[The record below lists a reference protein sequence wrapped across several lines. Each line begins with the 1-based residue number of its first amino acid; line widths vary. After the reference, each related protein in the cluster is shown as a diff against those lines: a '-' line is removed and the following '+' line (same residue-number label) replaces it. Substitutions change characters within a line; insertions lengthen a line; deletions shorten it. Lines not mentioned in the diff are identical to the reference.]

1 MFSSAL
7 TSRLRHAGFLDASRA
22 LDMLSEPAL
31 APFLI
36 QTWIDDFGAVAD
48 PDQCLLGLIRLCEE
62 NARAARDGGV
72 GSLAGDNDVLAR
84 VLSEPQSRRALLAVL
99 GLSTALTDHLCTH
112 PSTIRVFLKR
122 PSLGMSSWEK
132 ERAGFLKAVNADP
145 SVTMPTST
153 CDLVEGTNALR
164 AYYHKRICAL
174 AAEDL
179 TSPNTCE
186 ILDKVCVCISD
197 IVAGALEA
205 GLALVRSHIEG
216 ADKVGLAVIAMGK
229 TGAREVNYVSDVDVI
244 YVARSLDSELDDT
257 QMLRIATKMASALA
271 KVVSAPASEPALWAL
286 DANLRPE
293 GKDGPLVRTLDSHLE
308 YYRRW
313 AKNWEFQAL
322 LKARAIAGD
331 MELGRCYVDETREFV
346 WKAVE
351 QENFVEESRAMRRRV
366 ETTIDTRESTR
377 QLKLGK
383 GGLRD
388 IEFTVQLLQLVHGR
402 TDKSLRAP
410 STLEAI
416 AALSAGG
423 YVSRTDAERL
433 EFDYRFLRVLE
444 HRIQLQRLRRSHLVP
459 TDEREL
465 RRVGRAM
472 GRVDIRNAGDMEQV
486 WQKMRR
492 EVRQL
497 HQDIYYRPLLPLTA
511 RLSADDIALTDTAA
525 QERLGAIGYRDPAG
539 ALRHIGVLTS
549 GVSRAAAI
557 CRQLLPVML
566 GWFADA
572 PDPDGGLLAFRI
584 LFEKAGTNS
593 YFMRTL
599 RDGGA
604 AAQHLCHVLATS
616 RFLAQQIP
624 DLPEAVSWLA
634 NTDLL
639 HAPSRAELEAE
650 LASMVGRRSVPT
662 DISQAG
668 RYLRRRELVRAA
680 LAQALGVSDD
690 EAARKAVSLAA
701 DIAVHGALTA
711 ALTQVCPA
719 ADSGN
724 SALVDVHVFALGRMG
739 GQEMCYSSDADLLIV
754 YDARPDVDSERVH
767 EQGLA
772 IASATMRFLAE
783 IGSEPPL
790 AVDVNLRPEGSA
802 GPVAR
807 SLASYQEY
815 YERWA
820 ATWEHQ
826 ALVRARP
833 CAGDT
838 DLAARFCAMIDTF
851 RYPHG
856 GLTDRQLREIR
867 MMKARV
873 ESERIPHGVSSERH
887 IKLGRGGLSD
897 VEWTIQILQLD
908 RAWEY
913 PPLRVT
919 GTLEGLRAA
928 SECGLL
934 TDEDSHQL
942 IEAWSAASRLRDMN
956 FLATAKSGNT
966 VDIVPSSSD
975 NLGRVA
981 FLQGKDTSA
990 RREVEEEYLRVT
1002 RRARHVVEREFYGN
1016 ESQGG

>member
-1 MFSSAL
+1 MPSSAL
-7 TSRLRHAGFLDASRA
+7 TSRLRHAGFLDATRA
-22 LDMLSEPAL
+22 VDVLREPAL
-31 APFLI
+31 AVFNPEE
-36 QTWIDDFGAVAD
+36 WVEDFGTVAD
-48 PDQCLLGLIRLCEE
+48 PDQCLLGLIRLCEAGE
-62 NARAARDGGV
+62 YATKQGERTLLASVLGV
-72 GSLAGDNDVLAR
+72 
-84 VLSEPQSRRALLAVL
+84 EHSRRKLLAVL
-99 GLSTALTDHLCTH
+99 GLSSALTNHLCAH
-112 PSTIRVFLKR
+112 LSSLRVFLDAN
-122 PSLGMSSWEK
+122 SLLGTSSWER
-132 ERAGFLKAVNADP
+132 EREGFLRAVCAEPDNP
-145 SVTMPTST
+145 VPTSPYDMT
-153 CDLVEGTNALR
+153 EGINALR
-164 AYYHKRICAL
+164 SYYHERICAL
-174 AAEDL
+174 AADDL
-179 TSPNTCE
+179 TAPDSCA
-186 ILDKVCVCISD
+186 ILDKVCACLSD

-205 GLALVRSHIEG
+205 SLALVRSHIEG

-244 YVARSLDSELDDT
+244 YVARSLGEGLEDT
-257 QMLRIATKMASALA
+257 EMLRIATKMASALA
-271 KVVSAPASEPALWAL
+271 KVVSAPAGEPALWVL

-331 MELGRCYVDETREFV
+331 MELGEQYVRDTREFV

-351 QENFVEESRAMRRRV
+351 QENFVEESRAMRQRV
-366 ETTIDTRESTR
+366 EANVSARDSER

-388 IEFTVQLLQLVHGR
+388 VEFTVQLLQLVHGR
-402 TDKSLRAP
+402 TDENLRVS
-410 STLEAI
+410 STLDAI
-416 AALSAGG
+416 EALSKDG
-423 YVSRTDAERL
+423 YVSRAHAERL
-433 EFDYRFLRVLE
+433 EDNYRFLRVLE

-459 TDEREL
+459 SDEREL

-472 GRVDIRNAGDMEQV
+472 GRVDIRFAEDMEKA
-486 WQKMRR
+486 WQKTRR

-539 ALRHIGVLTS
+539 ALRHISVLTS

-566 GWFADA
+566 GWFAAA

-599 RDGGA
+599 RDGGT
-604 AAQHLCHVLATS
+604 AAQRLCHVLASS

-634 NTDLL
+634 DKENLR
-639 HAPSRAELEAE
+639 APSRGELEAE
-650 LASMVGRRSVPT
+650 LAAMVGRRSEPV
-662 DISQAG
+662 DIAQAG
-668 RYLRRRELVRAA
+668 RYLRRRELVRAG

-690 EAARKAVSLAA
+690 EVSRQAVSLAA
-701 DIAVHGALTA
+701 DIAVHGALEA
-711 ALTQVCPA
+711 ALTTA
-719 ADSGN
+719 RHDKAEDGEGEL
-724 SALVDVHVFALGRMG
+724 LVDVLVLALGRMG

-754 YDARPDVDSERVH
+754 YNPLPDIDETLAH

-772 IASATMRFLAE
+772 IASATMRFLGE

-790 AVDVNLRPEGSA
+790 AVDVNLRPEGKA

-807 SLASYQEY
+807 SFASYKEY

-820 ATWEHQ
+820 DIWEHQ

-833 CAGDT
+833 CAGNL
-838 DLAARFCAMIDTF
+838 DLGKRFCAMIEPF
-851 RYPHG
+851 RYRHE
-856 GLTDRQLREIR
+856 GLTDKEWREIR

-873 ESERIPHGVSSERH
+873 ENERIPRGVGSERH

-897 VEWTIQILQLD
+897 VEWTIQAIQLD
-908 RAWEY
+908 KAWAY

-934 TDEDSHQL
+934 SKEDARQL
-942 IEAWSAASRLRDMN
+942 IEAWSAASKLRDMN
-956 FLATAKSGNT
+956 FLSNAKGGAS
-966 VDIVPSSSD
+966 VDIVPSSSQD
-975 NLGRVA
+975 LARVA
-981 FLQGKDTSA
+981 YLSGKDTSA
-990 RREVEEEYLRVT
+990 RREVEEEYLRAT
-1002 RRARHVVEREFYGN
+1002 RRARRIVEQEFYGQ
-1016 ESQGG
+1016 EVKEV

>member
-1 MFSSAL
+1 MTGSAL
-7 TSRLRHAGFLDASRA
+7 TSRLRHAGFLDATRA
-22 LDMLSEPAL
+22 LGVLSEPAL
-31 APFLI
+31 AVFNPEE
-36 QTWIDDFGAVAD
+36 WIDDFGTVAD
-48 PDQCLLGLIRLCEE
+48 PDQCLLGLIRLCE
-62 NARAARDGGV
+62 AGAYAAKQGERNQLD
-72 GSLAGDNDVLAR
+72 SVLGT
-84 VLSEPQSRRALLAVL
+84 EHSRRKLLAVL
-99 GLSTALTDHLCTH
+99 GLSSALTNHLCAH
-112 PSTIRVFLKR
+112 LSSLRIFLDDI
-122 PSLGMSSWEK
+122 PLLGTSSWER
-132 ERAGFLKAVNADP
+132 EREGFLRAVRADP
-145 SVTMPTST
+145 NIAVPTSPY
-153 CDLVEGTNALR
+153 DMAEGINALR
-164 AYYHKRICAL
+164 SYYHERICAL

-179 TSPNTCE
+179 TAPDSCA
-186 ILDKVCVCISD
+186 ILDKVCACLSD

-244 YVARSLDSELDDT
+244 YVARSLDESLDDNE
-257 QMLRIATKMASALA
+257 MLRIATKMASALA
-271 KVVSAPASEPALWAL
+271 KVVSAPAGEPALWVL

-331 MELGRCYVDETREFV
+331 IELGEQYVSQTREFV

-351 QENFVEESRAMRRRV
+351 QENFVEESRAMRQRV
-366 ETTIDTRESTR
+366 EANVSARDSER

-388 IEFTVQLLQLVHGR
+388 VEFTVQLLQLVHGR
-402 TDKSLRAP
+402 TDENLRVAP
-410 STLEAI
+410 TLEAI
-416 AALSAGG
+416 EALSKDG
-423 YVSRTDAERL
+423 YVSRAHAERL
-433 EFDYRFLRVLE
+433 EADYRFLRALE

-459 TDEREL
+459 SDEREL

-472 GRVDIRNAGDMEQV
+472 GCADIRSSEDMEKA
-486 WQKMRR
+486 WQKTRR

-566 GWFADA
+566 GWFAAA

-599 RDGGA
+599 RDGGT
-604 AAQHLCHVLATS
+604 AAQRLCHVLASS

-634 NTDLL
+634 DKENL
-639 HAPSRAELEAE
+639 HAPSREELEAE
-650 LASMVGRRSVPT
+650 LSAMVGRRSEPA
-662 DISQAG
+662 DIAQAG
-668 RYLRRRELVRAA
+668 RYLRRRELVRAG

-690 EAARKAVSLAA
+690 EVSRQAISLAA
-701 DIAVHGALTA
+701 DIAVHGALEA
-711 ALTQVCPA
+711 ALTATRQNN
-719 ADSGN
+719 ADNGESEL
-724 SALVDVHVFALGRMG
+724 LVEVLVLALGRMG

-754 YDARPDVDSERVH
+754 YDPLPGVDEDLAH

-772 IASATMRFLAE
+772 IASATMRFLGE

-790 AVDVNLRPEGSA
+790 AVDVNLRPEGKA

-807 SLASYQEY
+807 SFASYKEY

-820 ATWEHQ
+820 DIWEHQ

-833 CAGDT
+833 CAGST
-838 DLAARFCAMIDTF
+838 ELGERFCAMIEPF
-851 RYPHG
+851 RYRHE
-856 GLTDRQLREIR
+856 GLTDKERREIR

-873 ESERIPHGVSSERH
+873 ENERIPRGVGSERH

-897 VEWTIQILQLD
+897 VEWTIQAIQLD
-908 RAWEY
+908 KAWGY

-934 TDEDSHQL
+934 SKEDARQL
-942 IEAWSAASRLRDMN
+942 IEAWSAASKLRDMN
-956 FLATAKSGNT
+956 FLASAKGGAS
-966 VDIVPSSSD
+966 VDIVPSSSQD
-975 NLGRVA
+975 LARVA
-981 FLQGKDTSA
+981 YLSGKDTSA

-1002 RRARHVVEREFYGN
+1002 RRARRVVEKEFYGQ
-1016 ESQGG
+1016 EVKEV